1 MTEKFVVVYDLE
13 YTAWEG
19 SLERNW
25 RGLDEEPEII
35 QIGVILMKFDGN
47 TWVIDQESLRM

>member
-1 MTEKFVVVYDLE
+1 MTEKCAVVYDLE

-25 RGLDEEPEII
+25 GGPNEDPEII
-35 QIGVILMKFDGN
+35 QIGAGL
-47 TWVIDQESLRM
+47 